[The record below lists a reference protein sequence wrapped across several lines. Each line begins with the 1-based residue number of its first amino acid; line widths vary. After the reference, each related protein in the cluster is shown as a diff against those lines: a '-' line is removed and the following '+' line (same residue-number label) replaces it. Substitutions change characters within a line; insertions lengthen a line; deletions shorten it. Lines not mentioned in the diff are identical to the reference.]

1 MFGKFN
7 ENQPNVAT
15 ILRQKLLF
23 AGGGSERYALE
34 KRFLLSDSCIFVPDA
49 DSCELRVSRHP
60 ANAIRRTFFS
70 ELTVDS
76 LEEITFLKQE
86 MRPVSLA
93 YPSETLN

>member
-34 KRFLLSDSCIFVPDA
+34 KKVLA
-49 DSCELRVSRHP
+49 LRQLYFCS
-60 ANAIRRTFFS
+60 
-70 ELTVDS
+70 
-76 LEEITFLKQE
+76 
-86 MRPVSLA
+86 
-93 YPSETLN
+93 

>member
-34 KRFLLSDSCIFVPDA
+34 KGFLLSDSCIFVPDA

-60 ANAIRRTFFS
+60 ANAIR
-70 ELTVDS
+70 
-76 LEEITFLKQE
+76 
-86 MRPVSLA
+86 
-93 YPSETLN
+93 ETLFPELVFIRPERTGDGMFSLGSSPHPIFWLN